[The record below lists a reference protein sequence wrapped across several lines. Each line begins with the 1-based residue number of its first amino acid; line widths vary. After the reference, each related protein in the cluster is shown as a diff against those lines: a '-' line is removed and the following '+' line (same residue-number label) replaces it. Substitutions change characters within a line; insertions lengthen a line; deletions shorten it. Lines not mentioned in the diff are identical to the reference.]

1 MKTSYEQLIA
11 PRLLDSRL
19 KLHLL
24 LQFLIHS
31 QLATTAATLSERLRE
46 NPWAVAEALTE
57 LAEQNLLMS
66 AMYQGMLIYQLS
78 SDIMYLA
85 GFERLAEDF
94 DDPLKRDQIHA
105 LVRAANWERQ
115 FHAWLT
121 ADERAV
127 GQYM

>member
-1 MKTSYEQLIA
+1 MNSSYEQLIA

-46 NPWAVAEALTE
+46 NPWAVAEALAE

-66 AMYQGMLIYQLS
+66 ATYQGRLIYQLS

-94 DDPLKRDQIHA
+94 DDPLQRDRIHA

-115 FHAWLT
+115 LHTSHT
-121 ADERAV
+121 ADERMV
-127 GQYM
+127 G

>member
-66 AMYQGMLIYQLS
+66 AMRQGMLIYQLS